1 MANGTVSYRG
11 HELTRG
17 DLAPSNDTF
26 EYFEDF
32 TGALYEMPVA
42 GATDSAAEI
51 QYPGVYVS
59 TAGTLATLVEVA
71 NGGTSGGSI
80 SFTAA
85 STTIEGLSIPGC
97 SVDADGGDWFIEARV
112 KVTTLGAVIFAFG
125 LQENVSVTAS
135 LAQTG
140 GAANDDVVMM
150 FYDSGTGT
158 AGNLE
163 STVSKNTDA
172 TSNSNGAGTGMTGAQ
187 LVAGSFH
194 RLAIRHDSGLGKVY
208 FYFDGSLVD
217 EVDNTYMSD
226 QILHPFIAT
235 GGSALGAIVVD
246 YVYVL
251 SDR

>member
-1 MANGTVSYRG
+1 MANGTISYRG
-11 HELTRG
+11 HELNRG
-17 DLAPSNDTF
+17 SMSPSNSTF

-32 TGALYEMPVA
+32 CGTLWEMDKTG
-42 GATDSAAEI
+42 GADSTAEV

-59 TAGTLATLVEVA
+59 TAGTTATLTEVA
-71 NGGTSGGSI
+71 DGATAGGSI
-80 SFTAA
+80 SFAAA
-85 STTIEGLSIPGC
+85 STTIEGLSIPTC
-97 SVDADGGDWFIEARV
+97 SVDADAGDWLIEARV

-140 GAANDDVVMM
+140 GAAGDDVVMM

-172 TSNSNGAGTGMTGAQ
+172 TSNSNGENTGMTGAQ

-194 RLAIRHDSGLGKVY
+194 RLAIRHDSGLGKVF
-208 FYFDGSLVD
+208 FYFDGNLVD
-217 EVDNTYMSD
+217 EVANTNVSD
-226 QILHPFIAT
+226 QILHPFIGT

-251 SDR
+251 ADR